1 MKIFC
6 LLDFSTSLTKLH
18 LYSHTVEVRLLKQLG
33 QTNHI
38 VFWEGCQFLS
48 SFCYFLPFILFTILD
63 MLRVQAH
70 FPSRLQA
77 VVGLQ
82 RWPKHIRL

>member
-1 MKIFC
+1 MKVFC
-6 LLDFSTSLTKLH
+6 LLDWFTSLTKLQ
-18 LYSHTVEVRLLKQLG
+18 LSLTQLTFGFKAARSNKSYS
-33 QTNHI
+33 
-38 VFWEGCQFLS
+38 FLS
-48 SFCYFLPFILFTILD
+48 SFHCFLPFILLD
-63 MLRVQAH
+63 MLKVQAH

>member
-1 MKIFC
+1 MKVFC
-6 LLDFSTSLTKLH
+6 LLDWFTSLPKLQ
-18 LYSHTVEVRLLKQLG
+18 LSLTPLKFG
-33 QTNHI
+33 FKAARSNKSYR
-38 VFWEGCQFLS
+38 FLS
-48 SFCYFLPFILFTILD
+48 SFHCFLPFILFTILD

-70 FPSRLQA
+70 FPSHLQA